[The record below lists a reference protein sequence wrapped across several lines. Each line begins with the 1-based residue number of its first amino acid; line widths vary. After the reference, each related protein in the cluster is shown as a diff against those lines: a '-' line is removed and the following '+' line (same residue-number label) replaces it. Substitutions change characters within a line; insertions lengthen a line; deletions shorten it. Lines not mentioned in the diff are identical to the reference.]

1 MKILIAT
8 EKPFVPLAIKQIR
21 EVTEAAGYTLALLE
35 NYKDVSD
42 LLNAVADADAMI
54 VRSDKV
60 TPLVLD
66 AAKKLKIVVRAGSGF
81 DNLDLISCTAHNVV
95 AMNTPGQNSNGV
107 AELAFELLLYQI
119 RGGFNGKS
127 GTELRGKTL
136 GLHAFGNVGK
146 YVADIARGFGMDIYA
161 YDPFVSERV
170 MKNNGAKQCINIG
183 ELYTKCKYISVH
195 MPNNERTRKSIG
207 YELLKRMPPNA
218 VLVNTARKE
227 VIDEDGL
234 LKAFEERQD
243 ISYLSD
249 IEPDCKAVFEEK
261 YQGRYIFTTKKM
273 GAQTEESNINAAVAA
288 ARQIIDFF
296 NTGKE
301 KYRVNK

>member
-1 MKILIAT
+1 
-8 EKPFVPLAIKQIR
+8 
-21 EVTEAAGYTLALLE
+21 
-35 NYKDVSD
+35 
-42 LLNAVADADAMI
+42 
-54 VRSDKV
+54 
-60 TPLVLD
+60 
-66 AAKKLKIVVRAGSGF
+66 
-81 DNLDLISCTAHNVV
+81 
-95 AMNTPGQNSNGV
+95 
-107 AELAFELLLYQI
+107 
-119 RGGFNGKS
+119 
-127 GTELRGKTL
+127 
-136 GLHAFGNVGK
+136 
-146 YVADIARGFGMDIYA
+146 
-161 YDPFVSERV
+161 

-183 ELYTKCKYISVH
+183 ELYTKCQYISVH